1 VVIRA
6 ARLALHLRRL
16 RRRED
21 GVSAVEFALILPAM
35 LILFFGCVEVGDAL
49 TIDRKV
55 AHVASTLSDLVTQSK
70 SVTSTD
76 MTNIFGAASLII
88 SPYSSSTL
96 KMKVSGVSVDSKG
109 KATVT
114 WSKAVNDTALTK
126 GAAITVPAAI
136 ATPSTFVVVSE
147 AHYPYT
153 PTVGYVMTG
162 TFDLTSTFYLRP
174 RASDKVCLDASTC

>member
-1 VVIRA
+1 VVRRIALLA
-6 ARLALHLRRL
+6 ATLGRF

-55 AHVASTLSDLVTQSK
+55 SHVASTISDLVTQSK

-76 MTNIFGAASLII
+76 VSNILNAAATIM
-88 SPYSSSTL
+88 SPYSSATL
-96 KMKVSGVSVDSKG
+96 KMKVSGITMDSKG
-109 KATVT
+109 KATVA
-114 WSKAVNDTALTK
+114 WSKASNDTALTK
-126 GAAITVPAAI
+126 GDPITVPTAI
-136 ATPSTFVVVSE
+136 ATPSTFVVVAE
-147 AHYPYT
+147 VHYPYT

-162 TFDLTSTFYLRP
+162 TFDLKSTFYLRP
-174 RASDKVCLDASTC
+174 RVSDKVCLDASTC